1 MPDLSDLDYSPDDIV
16 LGGDDT
22 SVADAS
28 NIAVL
33 AAMTAASFADLLS
46 GFARSGEVIESVE
59 GEPEL
64 IDAIA
69 RYSPRVLDQAERAE
83 QAATRLED
91 RAANAVDD
99 ADADSLSKRARDLRA
114 AGRRAALESVE
125 RHRVEA
131 AGDEGRRVAEAE
143 GAELLARFAMWD
155 ATPAGRLGTEAAHDQ
170 TVAELVEAERIA
182 RDYSAWLTDLGQRGA
197 DVKTERGTTAEVI
210 ARATALADAYEDPE
224 YRAAQARIE
233 AGRRRSKDDGGR
245 IYLAEQGGF
254 GLFDPSLAGSLE
266 ALASGT
272 DDDDLVAGVLGRG
285 ELVILFGDSYLGKS
299 FLALDWALS
308 LAHGSPWLGREVT
321 PGKVLYIAMEGAKTL
336 HKRELAWSAHRH
348 LPTSPHSFT
357 AYPRVVNLMHD
368 DSVKSLA
375 GYIEREGFD
384 LVIVDTLSKSLNGA
398 DENSTAEMGGYVAAL
413 SRLKEAREGCT
424 VLAVHHS
431 RKDNPEMM
439 RGSGTLFAGVDR
451 VLCWKEGARG
461 SDERKLITQKDKSG
475 EASKPIKASF
485 KQVAPSAVLVES
497 EGVGGSLLM
506 ALQNL
511 TATGGT
517 IMRGEFQKR
526 LVTDGLKT
534 TIDSARVAVK
544 REIDAGRMHE
554 AGGVLL
560 LGPAD

>member
-1 MPDLSDLDYSPDDIV
+1 MTTIAPSLVTSTRKLHAAQNALLDS
-16 LGGDDT
+16 GGSLHAQTELDAAFAAWEAASAAEVSAWEAKPAEEHAAWQVANRPAAGVVSLDDDT
-22 SVADAS
+22 
-28 NIAVL
+28 
-33 AAMTAASFADLLS
+33 
-46 GFARSGEVIESVE
+46 
-59 GEPEL
+59 
-64 IDAIA
+64 
-69 RYSPRVLDQAERAE
+69 
-83 QAATRLED
+83 
-91 RAANAVDD
+91 
-99 ADADSLSKRARDLRA
+99 K
-114 AGRRAALESVE
+114 
-125 RHRVEA
+125 
-131 AGDEGRRVAEAE
+131 VAEAE
-143 GAELLARFAMWD
+143 ADHAEADAISRHSEGPHGSAARQVALDSIQRERSGLDALRNLARRAAIETEEAELLARYAVQD
-155 ATPAGRLGTEAAHDQ
+155 AAPRALPAAEAAHEQAVTAWLDADRIASEYAHWLRDQ
-170 TVAELVEAERIA
+170 DRGGIEVQAERGS
-182 RDYSAWLTDLGQRGA
+182 RN
-197 DVKTERGTTAEVI
+197 EVV
-210 ARATALADAYEDPE
+210 ARAMALAEAYDDPD
-224 YRAAQARIE
+224 YRVAQARIE

-308 LAHGSPWLGREVT
+308 LAHGSPWLGRSVT

-451 VLCWKEGARG
+451 VLCWKVGARG

-497 EGVGGSLLM
+497 EGDGGSLLM

-511 TATGGT
+511 TATGGA
-517 IMRGEFQKR
+517 IMRGEFQRR
-526 LVTDGLKT
+526 LVMDGLKT
-534 TIDSARVAVK
+534 TIDSARMAVK

-560 LGPAD
+560 LGPAE